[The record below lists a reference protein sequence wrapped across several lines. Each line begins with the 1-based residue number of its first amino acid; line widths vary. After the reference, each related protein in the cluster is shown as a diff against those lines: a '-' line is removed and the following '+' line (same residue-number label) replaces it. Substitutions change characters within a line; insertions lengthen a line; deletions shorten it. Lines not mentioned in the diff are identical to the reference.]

1 MPMKQ
6 KKILFGFLF
15 IVMIC
20 GVYYYPKQSHKNDSL
35 ENALK
40 VSAQEQ
46 KIVFLKVGEP
56 WCKPCVEMDSLLAT
70 NPKLQDL
77 LKKFVFVKSGINN
90 PEIKDLQVQAI
101 PFLIFYSPDGKE
113 IARHTGF
120 LKADDMIVFLEN
132 ILSKGK

>member
-1 MPMKQ
+1 MSVQQ

-15 IVMIC
+15 IVMVC
-20 GVYYYPKQSHKNDSL
+20 AVYYFPKQSHKSDSL
-35 ENALK
+35 QNALK
-40 VSAQEQ
+40 ISAQEQ
-46 KIVFLKVGEP
+46 KIVFLKVGES
-56 WCKPCVEMDSLLAT
+56 WCKPCVEMENLLT
-70 NPKLQDL
+70 KHPKLQDL